1 MAEKT
6 LQKISRTRRGRKR
19 VSIMTFADLIVI
31 LIVAV
36 LLVLAVLATK
46 KHFGGKGGCCGCS
59 GGCAG
64 CSGSCSASS
73 AAGHTPTPKDAKTFS
88 VQGMQCDNCRRA
100 VEQALIAVP
109 GVTMV
114 NVDRQSGRA
123 SVTTD
128 GTVTDAQLAGAV
140 KAAGYSAKL

>member
-73 AAGHTPTPKDAKTFS
+73 AAGHTPTPKDA
-88 VQGMQCDNCRRA
+88 V
-100 VEQALIAVP
+100 
-109 GVTMV
+109 
-114 NVDRQSGRA
+114 
-123 SVTTD
+123 
-128 GTVTDAQLAGAV
+128 
-140 KAAGYSAKL
+140 

>member
-1 MAEKT
+1 
-6 LQKISRTRRGRKR
+6 
-19 VSIMTFADLIVI
+19 MTFADLIVI

-64 CSGSCSASS
+64 CSGSCSGIFGCRPYAHPE
-73 AAGHTPTPKDAKTFS
+73 GCKTFS

-140 KAAGYSAKL
+140 KAAGYSAEL

>member
-1 MAEKT
+1 
-6 LQKISRTRRGRKR
+6 
-19 VSIMTFADLIVI
+19 MTFADLIVI

-46 KHFGGKGGCCGCS
+46 KHFGGKGGCC
-59 GGCAG
+59 G